1 MSWYD
6 VGSSREEIMSQAKRL
21 LEERAQARRTTSA
34 WGGGEGR
41 SYPVG
46 RVSFGPEKPWTEED
60 AERLAKQFEDGV
72 VEAFERV
79 LKVFCTELTRAA
91 DRQSYKFDRMEFQD
105 VVCKTRDQIP
115 VIVKKALTEEE

>member
-1 MSWYD
+1 
-6 VGSSREEIMSQAKRL
+6 MSQAKRL

-46 RVSFGPEKPWTEED
+46 RVAFGPAKPWTEED
-60 AERLAKQFEDGV
+60 TERLVRQFEDGV

-79 LKVFCTELTRAA
+79 LKAFCTELVREAERVPVVLTAVN
-91 DRQSYKFDRMEFQD
+91 FQELVRSVRED
-105 VVCKTRDQIP
+105 IPDIVRD
-115 VIVKKALTEEE
+115 ALNDEE